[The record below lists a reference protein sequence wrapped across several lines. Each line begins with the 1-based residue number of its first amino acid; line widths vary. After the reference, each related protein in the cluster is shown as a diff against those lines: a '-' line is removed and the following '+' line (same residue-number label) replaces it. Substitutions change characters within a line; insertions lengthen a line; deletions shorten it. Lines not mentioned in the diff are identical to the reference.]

1 MRAKQRSNE
10 TQIQR
15 RAESPQDPKAGGD
28 NESKQKRQMEQKIG
42 SEWETER
49 I

>member
-1 MRAKQRSNE
+1 MRAKHRSHE
-10 TQIQR
+10 TLLQR
-15 RAESPQDPKAGGD
+15 RAESPQDPKAGD
-28 NESKQKRQMEQKIG
+28 NESKQKRQMEEKIG